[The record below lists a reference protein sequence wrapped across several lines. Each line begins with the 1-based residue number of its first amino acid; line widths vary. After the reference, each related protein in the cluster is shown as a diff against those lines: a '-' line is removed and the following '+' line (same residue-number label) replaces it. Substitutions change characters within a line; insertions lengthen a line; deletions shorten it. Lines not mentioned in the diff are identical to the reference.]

1 MKPAAFDYAKPRS
14 LEHAVALLKD
24 GDGNAKLLA
33 GGQTLGPMLNL
44 RVVQPGL
51 LIDISKLPE
60 TTGWSEDGEAIT
72 IGACVTHAMIEDG
85 KVPDPTGGA
94 LRHVASRIAY
104 RAVRNRGTMGGSLA
118 HADPAADWLS
128 ALSALGAEAIIL
140 GAEGERRV
148 KIAELSTGI
157 FETQIGES
165 DVLRGIRVQ
174 RLSPRAR
181 WGYYKFC
188 RKAGEFAEAIGAVL
202 HDPERGRFRLV
213 MGATDGAPIV
223 LDDEAAGV
231 AKGGSLAA
239 RLDEAALLHALT
251 LHGLADE
258 AFKRRVHLVAAQR
271 AYAEAL
277 AA

>member
-1 MKPAAFDYAKPRS
+1 MKPVAFDYAKPRS
-14 LEHAVALLKD
+14 LEHAVELLKE

-51 LIDISKLPE
+51 LVDIARLAD
-60 TTGWSEDGEAIT
+60 TTCWSEDGEGVT

-94 LRHVASRIAY
+94 LRRVAARIAY
-104 RAVRNRGTMGGSLA
+104 RAVRNRGTIGGSLA

-128 ALSALGAEAIIL
+128 ALSALGAEAIIT
-140 GAEGERRV
+140 GPDGEWRV
-148 KIAELSTGI
+148 PVAELSLGI
-157 FETQIGES
+157 FETQVGET
-165 DVLRGIRVQ
+165 DVLRGVRVR
-174 RLSPRAR
+174 RLSPQAR

-202 HDPERGRFRLV
+202 HDPERQSFRLV
-213 MGATDGAPIV
+213 LGATDGAPIV
-223 LDDEAAGV
+223 LNDEAAGI
-231 AKGGSLAA
+231 AKGGRLPA
-239 RLDEAALLHALT
+239 RLDEAVLLQALT
-251 LHGLADE
+251 ERGLGDE
-258 AFKRRVHLVAAQR
+258 PYKRRVHLVAAQR